1 MLDPSHPVFV
11 TGTPQEQA
19 QARVEWRRQRFTAQ
33 VMRSNLEEIPRSDLA
48 SIHTGLLEDVRDG
61 TFYRP
66 RRDEV
71 ADLDHTPSAVAYFV
85 DSRGNPILLERPS
98 GVKSRAEL
106 EQRRA
111 DRKALRAAKPIRRM
125 RGAPEPDPPKSSR
138 WRR

>member
-1 MLDPSHPVFV
+1 MLHPSDPRFV
-11 TGTPQEQA
+11 TGTQEQIA
-19 QARVEWRRQRFTAQ
+19 EVRREWYRQRFAAQ

-85 DSRGNPILLERPS
+85 DSRGNPILLERPT

-111 DRKALRAAKPIRRM
+111 DREALRAAKPIRRM
-125 RGAPEPDPPKSSR
+125 RSAPEPPSKSSR
-138 WRR
+138 RRR

>member
-1 MLDPSHPVFV
+1 MLHPSDPRFV
-11 TGTPQEQA
+11 TGTQEQIA
-19 QARVEWRRQRFTAQ
+19 ELRREWYRQRFTAQ

-85 DSRGNPILLERPS
+85 DSRGNPILLERPT

-111 DRKALRAAKPIRRM
+111 DREARRAAKPIRRM
-125 RGAPEPDPPKSSR
+125 RSAPEPPSKSSR